1 MHVLNHVGK
10 YFKVRGPLNV
20 ARPVQGWPLIVQ
32 AGASDSWGRQLAA
45 ETAEMIFSPGGLI
58 ADCQSYYN
66 DVKARAAVAGR
77 DPEHVKILTGCLVVV
92 GDTDAEARAKRAKLD
107 SLVHP
112 DSGALL
118 RCRSIGMDA
127 SKFDLNAPLPDI
139 PETNQSKSGRDRVVA
154 RARRDNL
161 TVGQLAQILGAY
173 GGLSMVG
180 TAKTIADKME
190 EYFDA
195 KACDG
200 FNIMF
205 PWVPGG
211 LDEFV
216 DHVVPELQRRGV
228 FRKEYEGKTLREN
241 LGLPRPPNRFF
252 LKDGGVQM
260 TQPRLGG
267 HILAAAL
274 VAQGIDHVFEVPGE
288 SFLDTLDGLH
298 DTSNSLK
305 LVTCRF
311 EAGAVN
317 MAEAYGKLKGRPA
330 AAMVTRGPGACHGSI
345 GVHIAMQDSTPMLLF
360 VGQIPHEDTGRD
372 AFQEVDYRQMFAPLA
387 KWVTQ
392 IDHAHRI
399 PEIVAHAVD
408 VAVSGRPG
416 PVVIA
421 LSEEMQ
427 KHSVSVPDL
436 KRVPVS
442 PAHPDPAALQKLRA
456 MLAMAAKRPI
466 AVVGG
471 SCWTEAGRA
480 ALGNF
485 LVRNN
490 IPVTVGFRRQAHYDG
505 AQANFAGDLGVG
517 SDPGLIRK
525 IAEADLILALGSR
538 LGDAVTQGYTLLDM
552 AGAVPIIQVLPDGA
566 EIGRVFRPA
575 LGIVSDL
582 NVFAHEVAALEP
594 VTASWSAWTRELRSL
609 REAQRAVPN
618 YEGGLNLGTVMRELE
633 TMLSEDAIVTTD
645 AGNFAGWATRF
656 LNFSDRQRYIGP
668 TNGAMGYSVPA
679 AIGASITFP
688 GRMVVS
694 MVGDGGFMMT
704 GQELATA
711 FHHGSAPIVLVFN
724 NNQFGTIRMHQ
735 ERAYPW
741 RVSGTQVT
749 NPDFSKYIEAF
760 GGHGEVVS
768 ETAAFAPAFRRA
780 VGSGK
785 PAVIEL
791 RMNPDQITTRAT
803 VADLRA
809 GKPPPP
815 STSGA

>member
-1 MHVLNHVGK
+1 
-10 YFKVRGPLNV
+10 
-20 ARPVQGWPLIVQ
+20 
-32 AGASDSWGRQLAA
+32 
-45 ETAEMIFSPGGLI
+45 
-58 ADCQSYYN
+58 
-66 DVKARAAVAGR
+66 
-77 DPEHVKILTGCLVVV
+77 
-92 GDTDAEARAKRAKLD
+92 
-107 SLVHP
+107 
-112 DSGALL
+112 
-118 RCRSIGMDA
+118 
-127 SKFDLNAPLPDI
+127 
-139 PETNQSKSGRDRVVA
+139 
-154 RARRDNL
+154 
-161 TVGQLAQILGAY
+161 
-173 GGLSMVG
+173 
-180 TAKTIADKME
+180 
-190 EYFDA
+190 
-195 KACDG
+195 
-200 FNIMF
+200 
-205 PWVPGG
+205 
-211 LDEFV
+211 
-216 DHVVPELQRRGV
+216 
-228 FRKEYEGKTLREN
+228 
-241 LGLPRPPNRFF
+241 
-252 LKDGGVQM
+252 
-260 TQPRLGG
+260 
-267 HILAAAL
+267 
-274 VAQGIDHVFEVPGE
+274 
-288 SFLDTLDGLH
+288 
-298 DTSNSLK
+298 
-305 LVTCRF
+305 
-311 EAGAVN
+311 
-317 MAEAYGKLKGRPA
+317 
-330 AAMVTRGPGACHGSI
+330 
-345 GVHIAMQDSTPMLLF
+345 
-360 VGQIPHEDTGRD
+360 
-372 AFQEVDYRQMFAPLA
+372 LA

-427 KHSVSVPDL
+427 KHTADVSDIPRAPVSV
-436 KRVPVS
+436 
-442 PAHPDPAALQKLRA
+442 AHPDPAALRRMREMIA
-456 MLAMAAKRPI
+456 AAKRPI

-471 SCWTEAGRA
+471 SCWTCSGRA
-480 ALGNF
+480 ALGKF
-485 LVRNN
+485 LRAND

-505 AQANFAGDLGVG
+505 AQGNFAGDLGVG

-525 IAEADLILALGSR
+525 IGEADLILALGSR

-552 AGAVPIIQVLPDGA
+552 AGAVPIVQVLPEGA

-575 LGIVSDL
+575 LGIVADL
-582 NVFAHEVAALEP
+582 NAFAHAIAALEP
-594 VTASWSAWTRELRSL
+594 VTPSWAAWTRELRSL

-618 YEGGLNLGTVMRELE
+618 YLGSLNLGTVMRELE
-633 TMLSEDAIVTTD
+633 TMLAEDAIVTTD

-711 FHHGSAPIVLVFN
+711 FHHGAAPIVLVFN

-780 VGSGK
+780 VDSGR

-815 STSGA
+815 DIQGA